1 MSDVPMISSA
11 SSIESALRMIEHDLA
26 QFELAPDMQNSV
38 QHRYAHLRQLAD
50 SLQKLGVDSEVI
62 DQSVMEIF
70 NAYKVQLM
78 RNLER
83 MGTA

>member
-1 MSDVPMISSA
+1 MINSA
-11 SSIESALRMIEHDLA
+11 ALSHENALKMIEQDLA
-26 QFELAPDMQNSV
+26 QFELAPDMRNSV
-38 QHRYAHLRQLAD
+38 QHHYAHLRQLAD

-70 NAYKVQLM
+70 NAYKIQLM

-83 MGTA
+83 MGSP